1 MESMISIDT
10 IGWLV
15 ALLAFTLLLA
25 SASTR
30 RAARRAPQRLH
41 GPQQCRAH
49 DRAHD
54 RGSEATV
61 SGRARKGSPPAHG
74 KESTPC

>member
-1 MESMISIDT
+1 MENMISIET
-10 IGWLV
+10 IGCLIV
-15 ALLAFTLLLA
+15 LLAFTLLLA
-25 SASTR
+25 SASAR

-41 GPQQCRAH
+41 GPQQY
-49 DRAHD
+49 RAHD